1 MILQAAISGAV
12 ELYWITKKGSYV
24 FCPYWYNSDAQ
35 KQYINSIMQSNQ
47 QPPHWSSALKSI
59 QLQSFLAKME
69 HYNINELLDSCR
81 A

>member
-35 KQYINSIMQSNQ
+35 KQYKQYNAVKSAASTLIISTQVNTA
-47 QPPHWSSALKSI
+47 PKVSSKNGAL
-59 QLQSFLAKME
+59 
-69 HYNINELLDSCR
+69 
-81 A
+81 